1 MSMKLDDILQDFQ
14 EFLDKNS
21 NYKLVRKNDDLIKL
35 SGDILWIDFDENGG
49 FMSRHTEPAIGRSL
63 LLSPFNAAFTWQT
76 TLVTEIMEHTDKYTH
91 FKTQNSEYE
100 LFKL

>member
-1 MSMKLDDILQDFQ
+1 MDLDFILQEEFQ

-21 NYKLVRKNDDLIKL
+21 NYKLVRKNDDLTKIAE
-35 SGDILWIDFDENGG
+35 DILWIDFDENGG

-76 TLVTEIMEHTDKYTH
+76 TSVTEIIEYTDKYTH

-100 LFKL
+100 LFKF

>member
-1 MSMKLDDILQDFQ
+1 MKLDDILQDFQ